1 MAAIRRTV
9 NHMGP
14 ELGLA
19 PRLRRL
25 VDSSTDPSV
34 RAALIVITTATLTVP
49 LFGGVA
55 DRALKDQ
62 ELVESILWRELANI
76 GAAIP
81 SIGLFLLISVTHRG
95 RPTTLGYLA
104 WSSAVTVVVFGL
116 VRFGLQLAFGIT
128 DFDERADF
136 IVPES
141 VRIPMFWLLLFI
153 VRWMVTQRDLLVQ
166 AQQVI
171 ANEAH
176 RALHD
181 DHEALRSRVFD
192 HLHGTV
198 TSELVVARVRLNDI
212 AADVADP
219 VVRGRVLEVSGHIRR
234 IHELEVRQ
242 LAHAMVASGLDASLD
257 EAVHGLAS
265 SCEGLCDV
273 TIRIDPAFA
282 DLDRELDADTRAR
295 MRLSAYRII
304 EECLSNA
311 LQHGNADHVD
321 VSVRTRPVGRTSL
334 VTIDVVNDGKVPESP
349 PPPGAGLNV
358 VRARAASHGGSVAT
372 AVRDG
377 RFVVTA
383 ELCLHI

>member
-1 MAAIRRTV
+1 MAAIGRTV
-9 NHMGP
+9 NHMDP

-19 PRLRRL
+19 PRLRHL
-25 VDSSTDPSV
+25 VDASTDPSV
-34 RAALIVITTATLTVP
+34 RAGLVVIATGTLVAP
-49 LFGGVA
+49 LFGGIA
-55 DRALKDQ
+55 DRSLKDQ
-62 ELVESILWRELANI
+62 ELLESMLWREFANI

-81 SIGLFLLISVTHRG
+81 GITVFLLLTLARRG

-104 WSSAVTVVVFGL
+104 WSSAVTVAAFGL
-116 VRFGLQLAFGIT
+116 VRFVLQLMFGIT
-128 DFDERADF
+128 DFGERADF

-153 VRWMVTQRDLLVQ
+153 VRWMVTQRDQLVQ

-171 ANEAH
+171 ANEAQ

-212 AADVADP
+212 AEEIDDAVT
-219 VVRGRVLEVSGHIRR
+219 RERLLEVSGHIRR

-242 LAHAMVASGLDASLD
+242 LAHAMVASGLDTSLE

-311 LQHGNADHVD
+311 LQHGSADHVD
-321 VSVRTRPVGRTSL
+321 VSVSTQPVGRSSL
-334 VTIDVVNDGKVPESP
+334 VTIAVANDGTVPDSP

-358 VRARAASHGGSVAT
+358 VRARAASHNGTVST
-372 AVRDG
+372 SVRDG

-383 ELCLHI
+383 ELRVTG